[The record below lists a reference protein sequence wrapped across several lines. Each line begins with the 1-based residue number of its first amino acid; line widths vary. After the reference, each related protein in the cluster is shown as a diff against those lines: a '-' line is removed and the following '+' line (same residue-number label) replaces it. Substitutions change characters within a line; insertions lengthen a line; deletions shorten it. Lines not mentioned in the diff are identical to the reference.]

1 MTLEGSS
8 MTVKLEKYH
17 EDYASAI
24 ENLIIDDAFV
34 CEDIM
39 GCLKEFPS
47 CAMVARKE
55 ASMAAVGVY
64 TGVSEKT
71 SLTFYVHHAYRHQG
85 IGSLLLRALEKEM
98 AEKGIQEVVC
108 DYMVDDSISVFLGR
122 RGYEAWFH
130 STHMIFS
137 GTLEMP
143 SSPSISPY
151 VDSDYPYVQKILRES
166 FHRMRLHVGLQSSLS
181 APSEEE
187 RFSFLKKA
195 EDIFV
200 LRSEDEILA
209 VAMVEGNEIDKIAVA
224 VDNQGK
230 GYGKLLLSHTVKAL
244 LDRGFDEV
252 TLWVVK
258 GNPAQVLYEHFGF
271 KVHRLHEFVHKRL
284 QK

>member
-1 MTLEGSS
+1 

-17 EDYASAI
+17 QNHGSFMEKLMIKDDFVRRDMEECLSA
-24 ENLIIDDAFV
+24 
-34 CEDIM
+34 
-39 GCLKEFPS
+39 FPE
-47 CAMVARKE
+47 CAIVARSGE
-55 ASMAAVGVY
+55 SIAAVGVY

-71 SLTFYVHHAYRHQG
+71 SFTFYVHPAYRRQG
-85 IGSLLLRALEKEM
+85 IGSLLLRTLEKEM

-108 DYMVDDSISVFLGR
+108 DYMVDDSISAFLGR
-122 RGYEAWFH
+122 RGYETWFR

-143 SSPSISPY
+143 SSPSIPAY
-151 VDSDYPYVQKILRES
+151 VDSDYPYVQKILTES

-195 EDIFV
+195 DDIFV

-209 VAMVEGNEIDKIAVA
+209 VAMVEGSEIDRIAVT
-224 VDNQGK
+224 VDKQGK
-230 GYGKLLLSHTVKAL
+230 GYGKLLLSHTVKVL